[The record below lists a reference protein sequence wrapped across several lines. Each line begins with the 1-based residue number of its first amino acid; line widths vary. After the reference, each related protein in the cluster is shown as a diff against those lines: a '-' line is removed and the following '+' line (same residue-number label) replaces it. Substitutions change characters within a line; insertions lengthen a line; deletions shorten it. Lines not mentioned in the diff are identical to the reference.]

1 MKRQIALIATLVLLC
16 SAVHSTFA
24 HEDAEHTSSSLSV
37 DRADRA
43 STLRM
48 QHERMRA
55 RHESRMEGYLANKVD
70 TDQDGL
76 VSYDEFMA
84 NAKARFEASDLNDD
98 GTITLE
104 ERKQSAE
111 IIRKKYREAMLEAKE
126 SRLEARKAMRKEARE
141 SLRNEDSK
149 ATDSQ

>member
-1 MKRQIALIATLVLLC
+1 
-16 SAVHSTFA
+16 
-24 HEDAEHTSSSLSV
+24 
-37 DRADRA
+37 
-43 STLRM
+43 
-48 QHERMRA
+48 
-55 RHESRMEGYLANKVD
+55 MEGYLANKVD